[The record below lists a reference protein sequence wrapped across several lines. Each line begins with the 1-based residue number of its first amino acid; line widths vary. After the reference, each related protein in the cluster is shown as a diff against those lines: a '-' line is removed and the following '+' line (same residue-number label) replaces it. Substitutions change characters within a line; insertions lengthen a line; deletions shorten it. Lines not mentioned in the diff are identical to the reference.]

1 MSEEWEWKKTP
12 SVWNEQDIWK
22 LKSKN
27 NSFHLASRLCS
38 DDERARKG
46 LQFIENTLLKQN

>member
-27 NSFHLASRLCS
+27 NSFHLASQLCS

-46 LQFIENTLLKQN
+46 LQFIENTLLK